1 MEDIIKKLEKA
12 VRAAVGAEYGVDF
25 GETRKNNGV
34 VLKSVIICKTGKSVM
49 QKIHINEILE
59 MIVSGRAG
67 IDEAAGMIVKVCREH
82 EPEAESLERT
92 MRKIS
97 KAEMLDRVTGQMV
110 NKAANAG
117 MLMKVPHKTVLDLAL
132 VYRVTLQESECETAS
147 FLANHALCAH
157 CGVSVEELDNAA
169 SANMAREGYKART
182 MESVMKEMG
191 ALPDQ
196 ALDGECPMR
205 IITNSRRLYGAA
217 VMAHPE
223 YFGALSEKIGND
235 LYILPSSIHEVIVV
249 PAEKMRPDELRR
261 MVMEVNKSELDKEE
275 FLSDNVYR
283 YARKTGRM
291 TIA

>member
-25 GETRKNNGV
+25 GETRRNNGV
-34 VLKSVIICKTGKSVM
+34 VLKSVSICKTGKSAM
-49 QKIHINEILE
+49 QKIYINEILE
-59 MIVSGRAG
+59 MIASGRAG
-67 IDEAAGMIVKVCREH
+67 IDEAADVIVEVCREH
-82 EPEAESLERT
+82 EREAENFERII
-92 MRKIS
+92 RRSS
-97 KAEMLDRVTGQMV
+97 KAEILDGVTGQMI

-132 VYRVTLQESECETAS
+132 VYRVTLQESECGTAS
-147 FLANHALCAH
+147 LLANHALCSH
-157 CGVSVEELDNAA
+157 YGVSMEELDHAA
-169 SANMAREGYKART
+169 SANMAREGFMVRT

-196 ALDGECPMR
+196 PPDGECPMR

-249 PAEKMRPDELRR
+249 PAEKMESDELRR

-283 YARKTGRM
+283 YIRKTGRM
-291 TIA
+291 TMA

>member
-1 MEDIIKKLEKA
+1 MEDIVKKLEEA
-12 VRAAVGAEYGVDF
+12 VRLAAGAEYEVDF
-25 GETRKNNGV
+25 GETQRNNGV
-34 VLKSVIICKTGKSVM
+34 VLKSVSICKTGKSVM
-49 QKIHINEILE
+49 QKIYINEILE
-59 MIVSGRAG
+59 MIASGRAG
-67 IDEAAGMIVKVCREH
+67 IDEAADVIVEVCREH
-82 EPEAESLERT
+82 EREAENFERIIS
-92 MRKIS
+92 RSS
-97 KAEMLDRVTGQMV
+97 KAEILDGVTGQMV
-110 NKAANAG
+110 NKAANAR

-132 VYRVTLQESECETAS
+132 VYRVTLQESECGTAS
-147 FLANHALCAH
+147 LLANHALCSH
-157 CGVSVEELDNAA
+157 YGVSMEELDNAA

-196 ALDGECPMR
+196 ALDGKCPMR

-223 YFGALSEKIGND
+223 FFGALSEKIGSD

-249 PAEKMRPDELRR
+249 PAEKMESDELRR

-283 YARKTGRM
+283 YIRKTGRM